1 MTAAAALVTGGGG
14 GGGACREEGGGSG
27 ASLAFGP
34 VEVQGNGA
42 WVFIVKKNHLLL
54 EPNHQNQQQIKE
66 STAPFLF
73 HQQQIFHQ

>member
-34 VEVQGNGA
+34 VAAQGNGA
-42 WVFIVKKNHLLL
+42 WVFIVKN
-54 EPNHQNQQQIKE
+54 I
-66 STAPFLF
+66 
-73 HQQQIFHQ
+73 IYY